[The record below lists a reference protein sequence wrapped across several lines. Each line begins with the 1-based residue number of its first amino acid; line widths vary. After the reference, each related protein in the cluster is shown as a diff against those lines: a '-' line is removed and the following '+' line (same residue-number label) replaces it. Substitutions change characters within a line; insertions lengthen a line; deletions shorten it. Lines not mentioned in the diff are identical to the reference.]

1 MLLIDFRL
9 RALNPSYLFV
19 GDLICRVINVCKDL
33 HRDAQYVVSISAD
46 ICYFLFFLI
55 IIIKH
60 HLTFIIIV
68 YYNLSFFGLI
78 SILD

>member
-1 MLLIDFRL
+1 MLLEEHSGLARNRGQKTKSFSVNLPFLNWRPKHMLLIDFRL

-46 ICYFLFFLI
+46 IC
-55 IIIKH
+55 
-60 HLTFIIIV
+60 
-68 YYNLSFFGLI
+68 
-78 SILD
+78 